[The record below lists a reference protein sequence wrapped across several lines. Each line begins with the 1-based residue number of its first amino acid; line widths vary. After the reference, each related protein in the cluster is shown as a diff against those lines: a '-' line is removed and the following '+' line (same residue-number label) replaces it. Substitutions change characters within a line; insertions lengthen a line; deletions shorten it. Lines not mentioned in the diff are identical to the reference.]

1 MQNTSSFHFCG
12 EQQKWKEVLCG
23 RRLLTASMRPRQSEA
38 SVASRGQGEYWG
50 ELDLVRENDWALY
63 HQSEMETAAA
73 QETVL
78 GHTPA

>member
-1 MQNTSSFHFCG
+1 M
-12 EQQKWKEVLCG
+12 
-23 RRLLTASMRPRQSEA
+23 
-38 SVASRGQGEYWG
+38 ASRGQGEYWG